1 MTMVIENQNRQYGGM
16 GFDSVYHHNPLP
28 HQNPPQFTDPWA
40 AAHTSSHSTPPVYA
54 TSQMGLNPVKQEE
67 VTASRPSPMS
77 MSSYPSVPVSAPS
90 LVSGSNYSTSTAAA
104 APPSYPPPEML
115 GMQHDMPRT
124 TFEHPPTYTTA
135 SSMSNFA
142 PASYAPL
149 SYAAPS
155 LHNPHPDRRISH
167 A

>member
-1 MTMVIENQNRQYGGM
+1 MAGWASTVFTTITLCRIIT
-16 GFDSVYHHNPLP
+16 PLSSLILG
-28 HQNPPQFTDPWA
+28 PPRIPRRTP
-40 AAHTSSHSTPPVYA
+40 TPPVYA

-67 VTASRPSPMS
+67 VASRPSPMS
-77 MSSYPSVPVSAPS
+77 MSSYPSIPVSAPS

-104 APPSYPPPEML
+104 APPSYPAPEML
-115 GMQHDMPRT
+115 SMQHDMPRT

-149 SYAAPS
+149 SYAPS